1 MNAFKATLFALL
13 AANTAYFVFFET
25 ASKGIDACAWL
36 TLLLL
41 FEAES
46 SCAGHFATRER
57 RMALRLARL
66 AAGAGVVAATIGY
79 VFEDNALDAANSA
92 LWIGVVILLEL
103 ELRLPAVVARN
114 RRAFNAAAI
123 ALYGALAVLVVLWAA
138 AQMWVDAYD
147 AVLWLIAFAALEL
160 RILEKAGEKTAEPA

>member
-1 MNAFKATLFALL
+1 MNRFKAALFLL
-13 AANTAYFVFFET
+13 LIANTAYFAFFET

-46 SCAGHFATRER
+46 SYAERFASRKK
-57 RMALRLARL
+57 RMLLRLARL
-66 AAGAGVVAATIGY
+66 AAGAGVIAATIGY
-79 VFEDNALDAANSA
+79 VVEDNALDAANSA

-103 ELRLPAVVARN
+103 ELRLPAVVGRN

-123 ALYGALAVLVVLWAA
+123 ALYGALAVLVVLWSAA
-138 AQMWVDAYD
+138 RMWVDAYD
-147 AVLWLIAFAALEL
+147 AVLWLVAFAALEL
-160 RILEKAGEKTAEPA
+160 RILRNVRGKAAGPA